1 MPPMGSDGEW
11 VQKVEVVSGSTGGPG
26 GGTSNTTE
34 ATQLAVKAA
43 VEAIN
48 TKTPALSGGAVPVAV
63 AGVAT
68 ADRQDTQIA
77 AIGAPADGAAAADDS
92 AVGIIALIKRGLAR
106 WTTLLG
112 RLPTALGAKTAANSF
127 PVVIA
132 SDQAAVGVAPQ
143 LSSGGH
149 IAAQTAV
156 SGTTYTA
163 FASQACKQLTIL
175 NGTGVDIGV
184 TVGGAGVEVPVL
196 AGTYY
201 TFFGIT
207 NANQLSVRRVDTST
221 TQVTVAARWES

>member
-1 MPPMGSDGEW
+1 MANQVTIVSAGQGLQVADDHGNSRSVPGVVLIDPTTGNPYAASGGS
-11 VQKVEVVSGSTGGPG
+11 VG
-26 GGTSNTTE
+26 GGSSNTTE
-34 ATQLAVKAA
+34 TTQLAVKAA

-48 TKTPALSGGAVPVAV
+48 TDL
-63 AGVAT
+63 
-68 ADRQDTQIA
+68 
-77 AIGAPADGAAAADDS
+77 GAPNDVAAASDAGTFS
-92 AVGIIALIKRGLAR
+92 ITALIKRGLER

-112 RLPTALGAKTAANSF
+112 RLPTALGVKTSANSF

-149 IAAQTAV
+149 ISAQTAV
-156 SGTTYTA
+156 SGTAYTA
-163 FASQACKQLTIL
+163 FGAQACKQLTIL

-207 NANQLSVRRVDTST
+207 NASQLSVRRVDTST